1 MEYRPSAVTNERS
14 PIEERMAVL
23 VIRVGEVNGLVLK
36 SPLYWESIEFLAK
49 DEVSRGIFYAL
60 PDQYYMYKDN
70 RQSITFHFI
79 IIFLLCGSLSCCLCL
94 RDLFVQILHHNMAAK
109 SSAATNVSNQSGGTK
124 PSIED
129 QMANL
134 VKRVGEVQ
142 RMVIASPLYWE
153 SIELLAKDETLRGVF
168 YAIPDGCKL
177 HFLKRK
183 IRASNEKEA
192 EPFYENHNND
202 SWHLRSPSYKPPW

>member
-1 MEYRPSAVTNERS
+1 M
-14 PIEERMAVL
+14 
-23 VIRVGEVNGLVLK
+23 LK
-36 SPLYWESIEFLAK
+36 FQL
-49 DEVSRGIFYAL
+49 D
-60 PDQYYMYKDN
+60 
-70 RQSITFHFI
+70 
-79 IIFLLCGSLSCCLCL
+79 CSLT
-94 RDLFVQILHHNMAAK
+94 RFKKILHHNMAAK

>member
-1 MEYRPSAVTNERS
+1 
-14 PIEERMAVL
+14 
-23 VIRVGEVNGLVLK
+23 
-36 SPLYWESIEFLAK
+36 
-49 DEVSRGIFYAL
+49 
-60 PDQYYMYKDN
+60 
-70 RQSITFHFI
+70 
-79 IIFLLCGSLSCCLCL
+79 
-94 RDLFVQILHHNMAAK
+94 
-109 SSAATNVSNQSGGTK
+109 
-124 PSIED
+124 
-129 QMANL
+129 MANL

-142 RMVIASPLYWE
+142 RMIIASPLYWE